1 MEEWRDVVG
10 FEGIYQVSN
19 QGRVRSVDR
28 IDSAG
33 KRQRGKLKRT
43 KTNNRGYHQV
53 HLYKNNIVN
62 YLLLHRLVAAA
73 FIENPSELPQVN
85 HIDEDKDN
93 NRADNLEWCD
103 NMYNRHHGTGIQR
116 MAQNRD
122 YHAIGEKTAAKLSS
136 GRVDQLSLDG
146 KHIKSHRSAAAAG
159 KSIGKGHRQILACC
173 RGKASHAY
181 GYKWVYSLGT
191 RKEMTARL

>member
-62 YLLLHRLVAAA
+62 YLLSKNAVKPLPLGMGCVTRPQRSCH
-73 FIENPSELPQVN
+73 PGELTSYRWTASTSRATEVPQQPGS
-85 HIDEDKDN
+85 
-93 NRADNLEWCD
+93 R
-103 NMYNRHHGTGIQR
+103 
-116 MAQNRD
+116 
-122 YHAIGEKTAAKLSS
+122 
-136 GRVDQLSLDG
+136 
-146 KHIKSHRSAAAAG
+146 
-159 KSIGKGHRQILACC
+159 
-173 RGKASHAY
+173 
-181 GYKWVYSLGT
+181 
-191 RKEMTARL
+191 